1 MITSSRT
8 NLKFLFFK
16 IIYFATFV
24 NDKFRIMGIIWNKDT
39 QAKGATSSADDHI
52 ENHETRDDST
62 GIFML
67 KG

>member
-1 MITSSRT
+1 
-8 NLKFLFFK
+8 
-16 IIYFATFV
+16 
-24 NDKFRIMGIIWNKDT
+24 MGIIWNKDT
-39 QAKGATSSADDHI
+39 QSKGATSSADDHI